1 MHGKEFRATFIVR
14 CTEWSSVLH
23 DMLNPSEKNR
33 YQKHLLLPQIGEA
46 GQLKLKNAKVLVV
59 GAGGLG
65 CPVLLYLSAA
75 GVGKI
80 GIMDADVVDMTNLQ
94 RQVLYKVEDIGNPK
108 ATTAANRLA
117 QMNDIIDYEAV
128 KQNLKPENAEVF
140 IRNYDIIVD
149 CTDNFTARYL
159 INDYCVKLQRP
170 FVYGA
175 IHQFEGQ
182 VSVFN
187 FMDKTGILGPTYR
200 CLFPE
205 QPSELEIPNC
215 ATIGVLGIL
224 PGMLGMYQANEVIK
238 MITGIG
244 TVLSGQLLM
253 VDLLENT
260 SQKIKVKRQK
270 DAEEM
275 IFPAGEKDIQM
286 TDNQEI
292 NLEITVSE
300 LQKRIENQEDILL
313 LDVRNPLEYD
323 ICKLDNALLIP
334 MSNIPTNIKHIPKD
348 KPVIVYCHHGM
359 RSASVIDY
367 LSQNHGFTN
376 LQNLIGGINAW
387 ANEIDK
393 TMAVY

>member
-1 MHGKEFRATFIVR
+1 ML
-14 CTEWSSVLH
+14 SSG
-23 DMLNPSEKNR
+23 EKNR
-33 YQKHLLLPQIGEA
+33 YQKHLLLTQIGEE

-108 ATTAANRLA
+108 ATTAASRLSK
-117 QMNDIIDYEAV
+117 MNDMIEYEAV
-128 KQNLKPENAEVF
+128 RQNLRPENAESF
-140 IRNYDIIVD
+140 IKNYDIVVD

-159 INDYCVKLQRP
+159 INDYCVKLEKP

-187 FMDKTGILGPTYR
+187 FKDKNDILGPTYR
-200 CLFPE
+200 CIFPE

-244 TVLSGQLLM
+244 KVLSGQLLM

-260 SQKIKVKRQK
+260 SQKINIKRRK
-270 DAEEM
+270 DTEEM
-275 IFPAGEKDIQM
+275 IFPKGEIKQKM
-286 TDNQEI
+286 ENNQAFKP
-292 NLEITVSE
+292 EITVSE
-300 LQKRIENQEDILL
+300 LKQIVDNQEDVLL
-313 LDVRNPLEYD
+313 LDVRNPFEYD
-323 ICKLDNALLIP
+323 ICKLPNSLLIP

-359 RSASVIDY
+359 RSASVIEY
-367 LSQNHGFTN
+367 LAQNHGFIN
-376 LQNLIGGINAW
+376 LQNLKGGINAW
-387 ANEIDK
+387 ANEIDEA
-393 TMAVY
+393 MAVY

>member
-1 MHGKEFRATFIVR
+1 ML
-14 CTEWSSVLH
+14 SS
-23 DMLNPSEKNR
+23 SEKNR
-33 YQKHLLLPQIGEA
+33 YQKHLLLPQIGLE

-80 GIMDADVVDMTNLQ
+80 GILDADSVDMTNLQ
-94 RQVLYKVEDIGNPK
+94 RQVLYKIEDIGSPK
-108 ATTAANRLA
+108 ATTAASHLA
-117 QMNDIIDYEAV
+117 KMNDSIEYEAF
-128 KQNLKPENAEVF
+128 KQNLKSENAETF
-140 IRNYDIIVD
+140 IKNYDIIVD

-159 INDYCVKLQRP
+159 INDYCVKLNKP

-187 FMDKTGILGPTYR
+187 FKNLAGILGPTYR

-205 QPSELEIPNC
+205 QPSDLEIPNC
-215 ATIGVLGIL
+215 AEIGVLGIL

-260 SQKIKVKRQK
+260 TQKIKVNRRKN
-270 DAEEM
+270 AEEL
-275 IFPAGEKDIQM
+275 IFPSGEKLSQS
-286 TDNQEI
+286 TDNHEFKQS
-292 NLEITVSE
+292 ITVQE
-300 LQKRIENQEDILL
+300 LHEKIKSQEDIFM
-313 LDVRNPLEYD
+313 LDVRNLNEYETCR
-323 ICKLDNALLIP
+323 IEGSVLIP

-348 KPVIVYCHHGM
+348 KAVIVFCHHGF

-367 LSQNHGFTN
+367 LTQNHGFMN
-376 LQNLIGGINAW
+376 LQNLTGGINAW
-387 ANEIDK
+387 ANEIDE
-393 TMAVY
+393 TMTIY

>member
-1 MHGKEFRATFIVR
+1 ML
-14 CTEWSSVLH
+14 SS
-23 DMLNPSEKNR
+23 SEKNR
-33 YQKHLLLPQIGEA
+33 YQKHLLLPQIGLE

-80 GIMDADVVDMTNLQ
+80 GILDADSVDMSNLQ
-94 RQVLYKVEDIGNPK
+94 RQVLYKVEDIGSPK
-108 ATTAANRLA
+108 ATTAASHLA
-117 QMNDIIDYEAV
+117 KMNDTIEYEAV
-128 KQNLKPENAEVF
+128 KQNLRPENAETF
-140 IRNYDIIVD
+140 IKNYDIIVD

-159 INDYCVKLQRP
+159 INDYCVKLGKP

-187 FMDKTGILGPTYR
+187 FKDSDSNLGPTYR

-205 QPSELEIPNC
+205 QPSDLEIPNC

-224 PGMLGMYQANEVIK
+224 PGMLGMYQANEIIK

-260 SQKIKVKRQK
+260 SQKIKVKRRK
-270 DAEEM
+270 NAEELT
-275 IFPAGEKDIQM
+275 FPLGEKLRQS
-286 TDNQEI
+286 TDNQNVKKI
-292 NLEITVSE
+292 ITVQE
-300 LQKRIENQEDILL
+300 LHERITQQEDIFI
-313 LDVRNPLEYD
+313 LDVRNLNEYETCR
-323 ICKLDNALLIP
+323 IQGSVLIP
-334 MSNIPTNIKHIPKD
+334 MSNIPTNVKHIPKH
-348 KPVIVYCHHGM
+348 KTVVIYCHHGF
-359 RSASVIDY
+359 RSASVIEY
-367 LSQNHGFTN
+367 LTQNHGFTN
-376 LQNLIGGINAW
+376 LQNLTGGINAW
-387 ANEIDK
+387 ANEIDE

>member
-1 MHGKEFRATFIVR
+1 
-14 CTEWSSVLH
+14 
-23 DMLNPSEKNR
+23 MLTSSEKNR
-33 YQKHLLLPQIGEA
+33 YQKHLLLPQIGLE

-80 GIMDADVVDMTNLQ
+80 GILDADSVDMSNLQ
-94 RQVLYKVEDIGNPK
+94 RQVLYRVEDIGSPK
-108 ATTAANRLA
+108 ATTAASHLA
-117 QMNDIIDYEAV
+117 KMNDSIEYEAV
-128 KQNLKPENAEVF
+128 KQNLRPENAETF

-159 INDYCVKLQRP
+159 INDYCVKLNKP

-187 FMDKTGILGPTYR
+187 FKDSDGNLGPTYR

-205 QPSELEIPNC
+205 QPSDLEIPNC

-244 TVLSGQLLM
+244 TVLSGQLLI

-260 SQKIKVKRQK
+260 SQKIKVKRRK
-270 DAEEM
+270 NAEEL
-275 IFPAGEKDIQM
+275 IFPGGEKKSQLI
-286 TDNQEI
+286 DNQEFKQT
-292 NLEITVSE
+292 ITVQE
-300 LQKRIENQEDILL
+300 LHERIQKQEDIFI
-313 LDVRNPLEYD
+313 LDVRNLNEYETCR
-323 ICKLDNALLIP
+323 IEGSVLIP
-334 MSNIPTNIKHIPKD
+334 MSNIPTNVKHIPKD
-348 KPVIVYCHHGM
+348 KTVVVYCHHGF
-359 RSASVIDY
+359 RSASVIEY
-367 LSQNHGFTN
+367 LSQNHGFMN
-376 LQNLIGGINAW
+376 LQNLTGGINAW
-387 ANEIDK
+387 ANEIDE

>member
-1 MHGKEFRATFIVR
+1 ML
-14 CTEWSSVLH
+14 SS
-23 DMLNPSEKNR
+23 SEKNR
-33 YQKHLLLPQIGEA
+33 YQKHLLLPQIGLE

-80 GIMDADVVDMTNLQ
+80 GILDADSVDMSNLQ
-94 RQVLYKVEDIGNPK
+94 RQVLYKVEDIGSPK
-108 ATTAANRLA
+108 ATTAASHLA
-117 QMNDIIDYEAV
+117 KMNDSIEYEAF
-128 KQNLKPENAEVF
+128 KQNLRAENAETF
-140 IRNYDIIVD
+140 IKNYDIVID

-159 INDYCVKLQRP
+159 INDYCVKLNKP

-187 FMDKTGILGPTYR
+187 FKDSDGNLGPTYR

-205 QPSELEIPNC
+205 QPSDLEIPNC

-260 SQKIKVKRQK
+260 TQKIKVKRRK
-270 DAEEM
+270 NAEEL
-275 IFPAGEKDIQM
+275 ILPSGEKQSQL
-286 TDNQEI
+286 TDNQEFKQS
-292 NLEITVSE
+292 ITVKE
-300 LQKRIENQEDILL
+300 LHERIKKQEDIFI
-313 LDVRNPLEYD
+313 LDVRNLNEYETCR
-323 ICKLDNALLIP
+323 IEGSVLIP
-334 MSNIPTNIKHIPKD
+334 MSNIPMNIKHIPKD
-348 KPVIVYCHHGM
+348 KAVVVYCHHGF
-359 RSASVIDY
+359 RSASVIEY
-367 LSQNHGFTN
+367 LSQNHGFMN
-376 LQNLIGGINAW
+376 LQNLMGGINAW
-387 ANEIDK
+387 ANEIDE

>member
-1 MHGKEFRATFIVR
+1 
-14 CTEWSSVLH
+14 
-23 DMLNPSEKNR
+23 MLNISEKNR
-33 YQKHLLLPQIGEA
+33 YQKHLLLPQFGEE

-75 GVGKI
+75 GIGKI
-80 GIMDADVVDMTNLQ
+80 GIMDADVVDITNLQ
-94 RQVLYKVEDIGNPK
+94 RQVLYKIEDISSPK
-108 ATTAANRLA
+108 ATTAANRLSKL
-117 QMNDIIDYEAV
+117 NDTIEYEAV

-140 IRNYDIIVD
+140 IKNYDIIVD
-149 CTDNFTARYL
+149 CTDNFMARYL
-159 INDYCVKLQRP
+159 INDYCVKLKKP

-187 FMDKTGILGPTYR
+187 FLDKQDILGPTYR
-200 CLFPE
+200 CLFPD

-215 ATIGVLGIL
+215 ATIGVLGVL

-260 SQKIKVKRQK
+260 SQKIKVKRRK
-270 DAEEM
+270 DAEGM
-275 IFPAGEKDIQM
+275 IFPAGEKKVQPSDVQIIR
-286 TDNQEI
+286 TEI
-292 NLEITVSE
+292 SVSE
-300 LQKRIENQEDILL
+300 LQAIIQNQEDFLL
-313 LDVRNPLEYD
+313 LDVRNPYEYD
-323 ICKLDNALLIP
+323 ICKLPNALLIP
-334 MSNIPTNIKHIPKD
+334 MSNIPTNIKHIPKE
-348 KPVIVYCHHGM
+348 KPVVVYCHHGM
-359 RSASVIDY
+359 RSASVIEY

-376 LQNLIGGINAW
+376 LQNLRGGINAW
-387 ANEIDK
+387 ANEIDD

>member
-1 MHGKEFRATFIVR
+1 ML
-14 CTEWSSVLH
+14 SS
-23 DMLNPSEKNR
+23 SEKNR
-33 YQKHLLLPQIGEA
+33 YQKHLLLPQIGLE

-80 GIMDADVVDMTNLQ
+80 GILDADSVDMTNLQ
-94 RQVLYKVEDIGNPK
+94 RQVLYKFEDIGSPK
-108 ATTAANRLA
+108 ATTAASHLA
-117 QMNDIIDYEAV
+117 KMNDAIEYEAV
-128 KQNLKPENAEVF
+128 KQNLKIENAETF
-140 IRNYDIIVD
+140 IKNYDIIVD

-159 INDYCVKLQRP
+159 INDFCVKLYKP

-187 FMDKTGILGPTYR
+187 FKDNDGNLGPTYR

-224 PGMLGMYQANEVIK
+224 PGLLGMYQANEVIK

-244 TVLSGQLLM
+244 KVLSGQLLM

-260 SQKIKVKRQK
+260 SQKIKVNRRKN
-270 DAEEM
+270 AEEL
-275 IFPAGEKDIQM
+275 IFPLGEKNAQ
-286 TDNQEI
+286 TTNNQE
-292 NLEITVSE
+292 LKKSMTVQE
-300 LQKRIENQEDILL
+300 LHQRIEKQENIFI
-313 LDVRNPLEYD
+313 LDVRNLNEYETCR
-323 ICKLDNALLIP
+323 IENSVLIP
-334 MSNIPTNIKHIPKD
+334 MSNIPTNVKHIPKD
-348 KPVIVYCHHGM
+348 KTVVVYCHHGF
-359 RSASVIDY
+359 RSASVIEY
-367 LSQNHGFTN
+367 LSQNHGYVN
-376 LQNLIGGINAW
+376 LQNLTGGINAW
-387 ANEIDK
+387 ANEIDH

>member
-1 MHGKEFRATFIVR
+1 
-14 CTEWSSVLH
+14 
-23 DMLNPSEKNR
+23 MLSPSEKNR
-33 YQKHLLLPQIGEA
+33 YQKHLLLPQIGLE

-80 GIMDADVVDMTNLQ
+80 GILDVDSVDMTNLQ
-94 RQVLYKVEDIGNPK
+94 RQVLYRVEDIGSPK
-108 ATTAANRLA
+108 ATTAASHLA
-117 QMNDIIDYEAV
+117 KMNDSIDYEAV
-128 KQNLKPENAEVF
+128 KQNLRPENAETF
-140 IRNYDIIVD
+140 IKNYDIIVD

-159 INDYCVKLQRP
+159 INDYCVKLNKP

-187 FMDKTGILGPTYR
+187 FKDSDGNLGPTYR

-205 QPSELEIPNC
+205 QPSDLEIPNC
-215 ATIGVLGIL
+215 AKIGVLGIL

-244 TVLSGQLLM
+244 TVLSGQLLI

-260 SQKIKVKRQK
+260 SQKIKVKRRK
-270 DAEEM
+270 NAEEL
-275 IFPAGEKDIQM
+275 IFPAGEKYSQI
-286 TDNQEI
+286 TDNQE
-292 NLEITVSE
+292 LEKLITVQE
-300 LQKRIENQEDILL
+300 LYRKINKKEDIFL
-313 LDVRNPLEYD
+313 LDVRNLNEYETCR
-323 ICKLDNALLIP
+323 IEGSVLIP
-334 MSNIPTNIKHIPKD
+334 MSNIPTNVRHIPKD
-348 KPVIVYCHHGM
+348 KTVVVYCHQGFM
-359 RSASVIDY
+359 SASVIEY

-376 LQNLIGGINAW
+376 LQNLTGGINAW
-387 ANEIDK
+387 ANEIDE
-393 TMAVY
+393 TMTVY

>member
-1 MHGKEFRATFIVR
+1 MSNLML
-14 CTEWSSVLH
+14 SS
-23 DMLNPSEKNR
+23 SEKNR
-33 YQKHLLLPQIGEA
+33 YQKQLLLPQIGLE
-46 GQLKLKNAKVLVV
+46 GQMKLKNAKVLVV

-80 GIMDADVVDMTNLQ
+80 GILDADSVDMSNLQ
-94 RQVLYKVEDIGNPK
+94 RQVLYRAEDIGSPK
-108 ATTAANRLA
+108 ATTAASHLA
-117 QMNDIIDYEAV
+117 KMNDNIDYESF
-128 KQNLKPENAEVF
+128 KQNLKPENAETF
-140 IRNYDIIVD
+140 IKNYDIIVD

-159 INDYCVKLQRP
+159 INDYCVKLNKP

-187 FMDKTGILGPTYR
+187 FKDLNGNLGPTYR

-205 QPSELEIPNC
+205 QPSDLEIPNC

-238 MITGIG
+238 MITDIG

-270 DAEEM
+270 NAEEL
-275 IFPAGEKDIQM
+275 IFPAGEKQPQLS
-286 TDNQEI
+286 DNQEFKQAISVQELHERI
-292 NLEITVSE
+292 NK
-300 LQKRIENQEDILL
+300 QENVFI
-313 LDVRNPLEYD
+313 LDVRNLNEYETCR
-323 ICKLDNALLIP
+323 IEGSVLIP

-348 KPVIVYCHHGM
+348 KAVVVYCHHGF
-359 RSASVIDY
+359 RSASVIEY
-367 LSQNHGFTN
+367 LSQNHGFVN
-376 LQNLIGGINAW
+376 LQNLTGGINAW
-387 ANEIDK
+387 ANEIDE

>member
-1 MHGKEFRATFIVR
+1 
-14 CTEWSSVLH
+14 
-23 DMLNPSEKNR
+23 MLSLAEKNR
-33 YQKHLLLPQIGEA
+33 YQKHLLLPQIGEE

-65 CPVLLYLSAA
+65 CPVLLYLVAA

-80 GIMDADVVDMTNLQ
+80 GILDADLVDLTNLQ

-108 ATTAANRLA
+108 ATTAAHHLA
-117 QMNDIIDYEAV
+117 KLNDTIEYEAV
-128 KQNLKPENAEVF
+128 KQNLRTENAEVF
-140 IRNYDIIVD
+140 IKNYDIIVD

-159 INDYCVKLQRP
+159 INDYCVKLNKP

-187 FMDKTGILGPTYR
+187 FKDKEGNLGPTYR

-224 PGMLGMYQANEVIK
+224 PGMLGMYQANEVVK

-253 VDLLENT
+253 IDLLENT
-260 SQKIKVKRQK
+260 SQKIKVKRRK
-270 DAEEM
+270 EAEQM
-275 IFPAGEKDIQM
+275 IFPDGEKIIKTTESQAIKSM
-286 TDNQEI
+286 
-292 NLEITVSE
+292 ITVDE
-300 LQKRIENQEDILL
+300 LFEKIKNQEDIFL
-313 LDVRNPLEYD
+313 LDVRNLNEYETCR
-323 ICKLDNALLIP
+323 IGGSVLIP
-334 MSNIPTNIKHIPKD
+334 MSNIPSNIKHIPKD
-348 KPVIVYCHHGM
+348 KPVIVYCHHGF
-359 RSASVIDY
+359 RSASVIEY

-376 LQNLIGGINAW
+376 LQNLTGGINAW
-387 ANEIDK
+387 ANEIDE

>member
-1 MHGKEFRATFIVR
+1 ML
-14 CTEWSSVLH
+14 SS
-23 DMLNPSEKNR
+23 SEKNR
-33 YQKHLLLPQIGEA
+33 YQKHLLLPQIGLE

-80 GIMDADVVDMTNLQ
+80 GILDADSVDMTNLQ
-94 RQVLYKVEDIGNPK
+94 RQVLYKIEDIGSPK
-108 ATTAANRLA
+108 ATTAASHLA
-117 QMNDIIDYEAV
+117 KMNDSIEYEAF
-128 KQNLKPENAEVF
+128 KQNLKSENAETF
-140 IRNYDIIVD
+140 IKNYDIIVD

-159 INDYCVKLQRP
+159 INDYCVKLNKP

-187 FMDKTGILGPTYR
+187 FKNLAGILGPTYR

-205 QPSELEIPNC
+205 QPSDLEIPNC
-215 ATIGVLGIL
+215 AEIGVLGIL

-260 SQKIKVKRQK
+260 TQKIKVNRRKN
-270 DAEEM
+270 AEEL
-275 IFPAGEKDIQM
+275 IFPSGEKLSQS
-286 TDNQEI
+286 TDSQEFKQS
-292 NLEITVSE
+292 ITVQE
-300 LQKRIENQEDILL
+300 LHEKIKSQEDIFM
-313 LDVRNPLEYD
+313 LDVRNLNEYETCR
-323 ICKLDNALLIP
+323 IEGSVLIP
-334 MSNIPTNIKHIPKD
+334 MSNIPTNVKHIPKD
-348 KPVIVYCHHGM
+348 KAVIVFCHHGF

-367 LSQNHGFTN
+367 LTQNHGFMN
-376 LQNLIGGINAW
+376 LQNLTGGINAW
-387 ANEIDK
+387 ANEIDE
-393 TMAVY
+393 TMTIY

>member
-1 MHGKEFRATFIVR
+1 
-14 CTEWSSVLH
+14 
-23 DMLNPSEKNR
+23 MLNLSEKNR
-33 YQKHLLLPQIGEA
+33 YQKHLLLPQIGEE

-80 GIMDADVVDMTNLQ
+80 GVMDADIVDMTNLQ

-117 QMNDIIDYEAV
+117 KMNDMIEYEAV
-128 KQNLKPENAEVF
+128 KQNLKPENAEIF
-140 IRNYDIIVD
+140 IKNYDIVVD

-159 INDYCVKLQRP
+159 INDYCVKLQKP

-187 FMDKTGILGPTYR
+187 FLDKNNILGPTYR

-224 PGMLGMYQANEVIK
+224 PGMLGMYQANEVMK

-244 TVLSGQLLM
+244 TVLSGALLM

-260 SQKIKVKRQK
+260 SQKIKVKRRK
-270 DAEEM
+270 DAEQM
-275 IFPAGEKDIQM
+275 IFPSGEKNIQM

-292 NLEITVSE
+292 NAEITVAE
-300 LQKRIENQEDILL
+300 LQKRIANQEDILL
-313 LDVRNPLEYD
+313 LDVRNPFEYD
-323 ICKLDNALLIP
+323 ICKLPNSLLIP

-348 KPVIVYCHHGM
+348 KPVVVYCHHGM
-359 RSASVIDY
+359 RSASVIEY
-367 LSQNHGFTN
+367 LSQNYGFTN
-376 LQNLIGGINAW
+376 LHNLRGGINAW
-387 ANEIDK
+387 ANEIDE
-393 TMAVY
+393 TMAIY

>member
-1 MHGKEFRATFIVR
+1 
-14 CTEWSSVLH
+14 
-23 DMLNPSEKNR
+23 MLNLSEKNR
-33 YQKHLLLPQIGEA
+33 YQKHLLLPQIGEE

-94 RQVLYKVEDIGNPK
+94 RQVLYKVEDIGSPK
-108 ATTAANRLA
+108 ATTAANRLTK
-117 QMNDIIDYEAV
+117 MNDMIEYEAV
-128 KQNLKPENAEVF
+128 RQNLKPENAEIF
-140 IRNYDIIVD
+140 IKNYDIVVD

-159 INDYCVKLQRP
+159 INDYCVKLQKP

-187 FMDKTGILGPTYR
+187 FLDKNNVLGPTYR

-238 MITGIG
+238 IITGIG
-244 TVLSGQLLM
+244 TILSGQLLM

-260 SQKIKVKRQK
+260 SQKIKVKRRK
-270 DAEEM
+270 DAEQM
-275 IFPAGEKDIQM
+275 IFPSGEKNMQM

-292 NLEITVSE
+292 NSEITVE
-300 LQKRIENQEDILL
+300 QLQNRIANQEDILL
-313 LDVRNPLEYD
+313 LDVRNPFEYD
-323 ICKLDNALLIP
+323 ICKLPNSLLIP

-348 KPVIVYCHHGM
+348 KPVVVYCHHGM
-359 RSASVIDY
+359 RSASVIEY

-376 LQNLIGGINAW
+376 LHNLRGGINAW
-387 ANEIDK
+387 ANEIDE

>member
-1 MHGKEFRATFIVR
+1 M
-14 CTEWSSVLH
+14 LH
-23 DMLNPSEKNR
+23 FMLNISEKNR
-33 YQKHLLLPQIGEA
+33 YQKHLLLPQFGEE

-94 RQVLYKVEDIGNPK
+94 RQVLYKIEDIGSPK
-108 ATTAANRLA
+108 ATSAANRLSKL
-117 QMNDIIDYEAV
+117 NDMVEYEAV
-128 KQNLKPENAEVF
+128 RQNLKPENAETF
-140 IRNYDIIVD
+140 IKNYDIIVD

-159 INDYCVKLQRP
+159 INDYCVKFQKP

-187 FMDKTGILGPTYR
+187 FLDKQGVLGPTYR

-215 ATIGVLGIL
+215 ATIGVLGVL

-244 TVLSGQLLM
+244 TVLNGQLLM

-260 SQKIKVKRQK
+260 SQKIKVKRRK
-270 DAEEM
+270 DAEQM
-275 IFPAGEKDIQM
+275 IFPAGDKNVPT

-292 NLEITVSE
+292 SSKITVVD
-300 LQKRIENQEDILL
+300 LQKKIINQEDFLL
-313 LDVRNPLEYD
+313 LDVRNPFEYD
-323 ICKLDNALLIP
+323 ICKLPNSLLIP
-334 MSNIPTNIKHIPKD
+334 MSNIPTNIKHIPRD
-348 KPVIVYCHHGM
+348 KPVVVYCHHGM
-359 RSASVIDY
+359 RSASVIEY

-376 LQNLIGGINAW
+376 LQNLTGGINAW

-393 TMAVY
+393 MMAVY

>member
-1 MHGKEFRATFIVR
+1 
-14 CTEWSSVLH
+14 
-23 DMLNPSEKNR
+23 MLNPSEKNR

-117 QMNDIIDYEAV
+117 QMNDMIEYEAV
-128 KQNLKPENAEVF
+128 RQNLKPENAESF
-140 IRNYDIIVD
+140 IKNYDIVID

-159 INDYCVKLQRP
+159 INDYCVKLQKP

-187 FMDKTGILGPTYR
+187 YIDKNGIQGPTYR
-200 CLFPE
+200 CIFPE

-238 MITGIG
+238 MVTGIG
-244 TVLSGQLLM
+244 KVLSGQLLM

-260 SQKIKVKRQK
+260 SQKINIKRRK
-270 DAEEM
+270 EAESM
-275 IFPAGEKDIQM
+275 IFPDGEKKQKM
-286 TDNQEI
+286 NNNQDFKS
-292 NLEITVSE
+292 EITVSE
-300 LQKRIENQEDILL
+300 LKQMLDNQEDILL
-313 LDVRNPLEYD
+313 LDVRNPFEYD
-323 ICKLDNALLIP
+323 ICKLQNSLLIP

-348 KPVIVYCHHGM
+348 KPVVVYCHHGM
-359 RSASVIDY
+359 RSASVIEY
-367 LSQNHGFTN
+367 LAQNHGFNN
-376 LQNLIGGINAW
+376 LQNLKGGINAW
-387 ANEIDK
+387 ANEIDEA
-393 TMAVY
+393 MAVY

>member
-1 MHGKEFRATFIVR
+1 
-14 CTEWSSVLH
+14 
-23 DMLNPSEKNR
+23 MLNPSEKNR
-33 YQKHLLLPQIGEA
+33 YQKHLLLPQIGEE

-80 GIMDADVVDMTNLQ
+80 GILDADVVDMTNLQ
-94 RQVLYKVEDIGNPK
+94 RQVLYKVEDIGNSK
-108 ATTAANRLA
+108 ATTAASRLSK
-117 QMNDIIDYEAV
+117 MNDMIEYEAV
-128 KQNLKPENAEVF
+128 RQNLKPENAESF
-140 IRNYDIIVD
+140 IKNYDIVVD

-159 INDYCVKLQRP
+159 INDYCVKLQKP

-187 FMDKTGILGPTYR
+187 FSDKNGILGPTYR

-224 PGMLGMYQANEVIK
+224 PGMLGMYQANETIK

-260 SQKIKVKRQK
+260 SQKIRVKRRK

-275 IFPAGEKDIQM
+275 IFPDGEKKQKM
-286 TDNQEI
+286 EKNQEFKP
-292 NLEITVSE
+292 EITVSE
-300 LQKRIENQEDILL
+300 LKQIIDNQEDILL
-313 LDVRNPLEYD
+313 LDVRNPFEYD
-323 ICKLDNALLIP
+323 ICKLQNSLLIP

-348 KPVIVYCHHGM
+348 KPVVVYCHHGM
-359 RSASVIDY
+359 RSASVIEY

-376 LQNLIGGINAW
+376 LQNLKGGINAW
-387 ANEIDK
+387 ANEIDEV
-393 TMAVY
+393 MAVY